1 MYQRKNINTK
11 SDIRSQTILRQN
23 HEIEKL
29 RRKISEL
36 EVNANERNELS
47 ESIDNL
53 HNEWIEI
60 ITELEEKRNEYNHL
74 MSDLYMIKNV
84 MNDIGTKI
92 SWYKKSKN

>member
-1 MYQRKNINTK
+1 MYQRKNINAK

-23 HEIEKL
+23 HEIERL
-29 RRKISEL
+29 RNKIKEL
-36 EVNANERNELS
+36 EVGTDERNELS